1 MFPRSTLYMT
11 RFSHAI
17 AALCAGTLTAFSATA
32 EPSAQLPES
41 IVNFLDLNCYECHND
56 TEKKGGLDMESL
68 RFDPTDHASMG
79 MWALLHDRVRD
90 GEMPPKDELQ
100 PEVQERADFLHV
112 FEASLHEASERQQQS
127 KGRVR
132 SRRLNRIE
140 FENTLHDLLGID
152 IPLKVYMPEDTEQ
165 EGFDN
170 IADAQQISY
179 HLLQTYLEAADA
191 ALDESFQRALKPERF
206 ETRVYDI
213 DEISKGRNRRG
224 NTRDP
229 FTIDNAAVSYPTTL
243 SYHGRMPNTRRLE
256 SGWYRVRLRARA
268 VNAPEGHGVWTSVR
282 SGYCYAVKPLM
293 YWIGSFEARDEPEEH
308 EFEAWI
314 EEDHMLEV
322 RPSDRSLRRIS
333 GRTITGGTAPD
344 EQAPGVA
351 IEYLDITPINRGLET
366 KDLRERLFGSLP
378 LRKGE
383 LVSANPRRDLRQLIA
398 AFAERAFRRPANAA
412 EIESYIEFAN
422 RVYRDEQSLLEGLKA
437 GYRAI
442 LSSPRFLYFRET
454 PGQLDPYSIAS
465 RLSYFLWNRMP
476 DGPLLAAASD
486 GSLNRP
492 AVIRKQVERMLADDR
507 SAAFI
512 ENFAAQWLDLKDIDF
527 TSPDEKL
534 YPEFDDTLKHAMLG
548 ETHSFLRK
556 LLDEN
561 LSVVNVID
569 SDFAML
575 NERIA
580 RHYGIDGVSGS
591 EYRPVPIDAESR
603 RGGLITHASVL
614 KVSANGTT
622 TSPVIRGVWLLERVL
637 GEHISPPPDDVP
649 AIEPDI
655 RGASSIREQL
665 DKHRSTASCN
675 ACHVKI
681 DPPGFALEN
690 YDVIGGWRDRY
701 RAINYNGR
709 LDKGPTVDP
718 SYHAAD
724 GPSFDNVDGFK
735 RMILAKPDQIARNL
749 LEKTLVYATGASIE
763 FADRREIDAL
773 VADLAHDQY
782 GFRSIIHAAVQ
793 SSIFLEK

>member
-1 MFPRSTLYMT
+1 MVTASLA
-11 RFSHAI
+11 SDS
-17 AALCAGTLTAFSATA
+17 LTA
-32 EPSAQLPES
+32 LPES
-41 IVNFLDLNCYECHND
+41 IVDFLDINCYECHND
-56 TEKKGGLDMESL
+56 TEKKGGLDMEAL
-68 RFDPTDHASMG
+68 RFDPTDSASLG

-100 PEVQERADFLHV
+100 PEPQERSDFLHA
-112 FEASLHEASERQQQS
+112 FEASLHDASEQQQTQ

-152 IPLKVYMPEDTEQ
+152 IPLKVYLPEESEH

-170 IADAQQISY
+170 IADAQQVSY
-179 HLLQTYLEAADA
+179 HLLQKYLEASDA
-191 ALDESFQRALKPERF
+191 ALDEAFKRALKRKAFQPRI
-206 ETRVYDI
+206 YGI
-213 DEISKGRNRRG
+213 DEISKGRDRRG

-229 FTIDNAAVSYPTTL
+229 FTVGNTAVSYPTSL
-243 SYHGRMPNTRRLE
+243 SYHGRMPNTRRQE
-256 SGWYRVRLRARA
+256 SGWYRVRLRARS

-314 EEDHMLEV
+314 QEDHMLEV
-322 RPSDRSLRRIS
+322 RPADRTLRRIS

-351 IEYLDITPINRGLET
+351 IEYLEITPIYKGLKPDEI
-366 KDLRERLFGSLP
+366 RERLFGSLAF
-378 LRKGE
+378 RKGDLLSSNPERE
-383 LVSANPRRDLRQLIA
+383 LKQLIS
-398 AFAERAFRRPANAA
+398 AFAERAYRRPVKESEIGTYLAFA
-412 EIESYIEFAN
+412 EQ
-422 RVYRDEQSLLEGLKA
+422 VYRDEQSLLEGLKA
-437 GYRAI
+437 GYRAV
-442 LSSPRFLYFRET
+442 LSSPRFLYFKET
-454 PGQLDPYSIAS
+454 PGRLDPYSIAS
-465 RLSYFLWNRMP
+465 RLSYFLWNRAP
-476 DGPLLAAASD
+476 DAPLLTAARN
-486 GSLNRP
+486 GSLARP
-492 AVIRKQVERMLADDR
+492 SALRKQVERMLADDK
-507 SAAFI
+507 SKAFI

-527 TSPDEKL
+527 TTPDEKL

-556 LLDEN
+556 LLDDN
-561 LSVVNVID
+561 LSVTNVID

-580 RHYGIDGVSGS
+580 RHYGIDGVSGTA
-591 EYRPVPIDAESR
+591 YRSVPVDAESR
-603 RGGLITHASVL
+603 RGGLITQASVL

-655 RGASSIREQL
+655 RGAASIREQL
-665 DKHRSTASCN
+665 DKHRSTGACQS
-675 ACHVKI
+675 CHVKI

-690 YDVIGGWRDRY
+690 YDVIGGWRERY
-701 RAINYNGR
+701 RAINANGR
-709 LDKGPTVDP
+709 LGKGPTVDP
-718 SYHAAD
+718 SYKLPD
-724 GPSFDNVDGFK
+724 GRSFEGIDGFK
-735 RMILAKPDQIARNL
+735 AMILAEPDQIARNL

-763 FADRREIDAL
+763 FADRREIDAM
-773 VADLAHDQY
+773 VADLARDNY

-793 SSIFLEK
+793 SDIFLEK